1 MEETKKVKKVLGSE
15 ALGILLGR
23 WRDGTFTEILTDWKW
38 ILTYTRRY
46 RRAVWSYTI
55 LGVISSTLG
64 LVSAVASKYTIDIIT
79 GYDSSQLWF
88 VIQIGRASCRER
100 V

>member
-1 MEETKKVKKVLGSE
+1 MAETKQPKKVLGSE

-23 WRDGTFTEILTDWKW
+23 WRDGTFSDILDDWRW

-46 RRAVWSYTI
+46 RRAVWAYTV

-64 LVSAVASKYTIDIIT
+64 LVAAVASKYTIDIIT
-79 GYDSSQLWF
+79 GHDS
-88 VIQIGRASCRER
+88 A
-100 V
+100 